1 MNVSLF
7 AALVFVTTIVAPAL
21 SLPVGYAL
29 CSLVILLS
37 RLNLFFGLALTAS
50 ASSPGMDPKL
60 PVAIPAHSNRG
71 AIGRSLAW
79 TETVKLS
86 NIE

>member
-21 SLPVGYAL
+21 SMPVGYAL

-37 RLNLFFGLALTAS
+37 RLIIIFWLSIDGIGVVARDGPQIARRDP
-50 ASSPGMDPKL
+50 SPQQPWRD
-60 PVAIPAHSNRG
+60 
-71 AIGRSLAW
+71 W
-79 TETVKLS
+79 
-86 NIE
+86 